1 MKYAIIVS
9 AVLAGCA
16 AAPGP
21 APMPA
26 PEPDLPPVQIPEA
39 VPAPAPVPG
48 PAPAPA
54 ARTENVAI
62 AGLMDTARADAAA
75 GRLANAA
82 ATLERALRIEPRN
95 PRLWHE
101 LARVRLKQGQY
112 AQAESVAARSNSW
125 AGSDNALRAENW
137 RLIAEARTAR
147 GDAEGAR
154 TALDAAERI
163 GR

>member
-1 MKYAIIVS
+1 MRYAL
-9 AVLAGCA
+9 AFAAFLAGCA
-16 AAPGP
+16 TTPGP
-21 APMPA
+21 APTPA

-112 AQAESVAARSNSW
+112 AQAESVAAGCNSW
-125 AGSDNALRAENW
+125 AGSDNALRGEK
-137 RLIAEARTAR
+137 
-147 GDAEGAR
+147 
-154 TALDAAERI
+154 
-163 GR
+163 

>member
-1 MKYAIIVS
+1 MRYAL
-9 AVLAGCA
+9 ALAAFLAGCA
-16 AAPGP
+16 TAPGS
-21 APMPA
+21 APTPA
-26 PEPDLPPVQIPEA
+26 PEPDLPPVQIPEPA
-39 VPAPAPVPG
+39 PVPAPAP
-48 PAPAPA
+48 APPLRA
-54 ARTENVAI
+54 ENVAI

-82 ATLERALRIEPRN
+82 AALERALRIEPRN
-95 PRLWHE
+95 PRLWQE

-154 TALDAAERI
+154 AALDTAERI